1 MNASRENAALWEKPI
16 GRGIVH
22 RGFPIEMRPLHRIHS
37 GQGTEDGVGLLSP
50 ILGLR
55 GGINLW
61 YAFIPKDESLL
72 HGITRGTLSA
82 AMMAAH

>member
-37 GQGTEDGVGLLSP
+37 GQGTEDRGRRTGDGGSRQSSVLSP
-50 ILGLR
+50 PG
-55 GGINLW
+55 
-61 YAFIPKDESLL
+61 S
-72 HGITRGTLSA
+72 
-82 AMMAAH
+82 